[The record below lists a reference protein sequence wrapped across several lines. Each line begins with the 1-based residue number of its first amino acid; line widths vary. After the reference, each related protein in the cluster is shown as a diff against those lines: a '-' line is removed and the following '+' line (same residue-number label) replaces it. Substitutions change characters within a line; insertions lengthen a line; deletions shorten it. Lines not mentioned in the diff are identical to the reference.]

1 MAVQMTTAMTT
12 KVTLRC
18 QHPPKRKRIPEEHRF
33 DLTQDKYAAHDQN
46 A

>member
-18 QHPPKRKRIPEEHRF
+18 QHQSKRKRIPEEHHF
-33 DLTQDKYAAHDQN
+33 DLVQDECPAHGQN

>member
-18 QHPPKRKRIPEEHRF
+18 QHQRKRKRIPEEHRL
-33 DLTQDKYAAHDQN
+33 DLVQDKYSAHGQN
-46 A
+46 T